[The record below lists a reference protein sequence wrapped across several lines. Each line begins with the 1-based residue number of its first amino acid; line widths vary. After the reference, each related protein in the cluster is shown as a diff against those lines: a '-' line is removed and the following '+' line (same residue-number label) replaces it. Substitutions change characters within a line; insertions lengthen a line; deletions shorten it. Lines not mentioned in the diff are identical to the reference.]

1 MSDPA
6 TGRIVLIGMMGS
18 GKSTVGRL
26 VAERIG
32 WRYVDNDDVV
42 RALSG
47 REPAGIATDDGE
59 DALHA
64 FEAEALLVTLR
75 SETGVVVSAAAW
87 VVLDDACREALAAE
101 PHVDVG
107 RRHPRIGAGD
117 DVPLDGAGEL
127 VVDPSCRDD
136 DPGAGDG
143 KAHAQP
149 LALVRGPG
157 APGRERSD
165 QCGPENHGERER
177 AADGHNGLRVHASER
192 PDATSNNTTP
202 TPANAAV
209 TSRFSRLEP
218 IRLPRSL

>member
-1 MSDPA
+1 MQPMN
-6 TGRIVLIGMMGS
+6 GRS
-18 GKSTVGRL
+18 SSSQPWRAPGRHGRPGC
-26 VAERIG
+26 ERHH
-32 WRYVDNDDVV
+32 
-42 RALSG
+42 
-47 REPAGIATDDGE
+47 AGADRT
-59 DALHA
+59 A
-64 FEAEALLVTLR
+64 R
-75 SETGVVVSAAAW
+75 
-87 VVLDDACREALAAE
+87 LAPE
-101 PHVDVG
+101 HIDVG
-107 RRHPRIGAGD
+107 RRHPCVGTSD

-127 VVDPSCRDD
+127 VVDPSRRHD
-136 DPGAGDG
+136 DPRAGDG